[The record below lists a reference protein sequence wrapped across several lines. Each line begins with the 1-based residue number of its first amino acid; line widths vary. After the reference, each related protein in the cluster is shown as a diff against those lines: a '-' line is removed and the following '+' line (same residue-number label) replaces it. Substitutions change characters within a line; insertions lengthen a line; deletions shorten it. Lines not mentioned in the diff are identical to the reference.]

1 MDSGEDVILAHAVGK
16 FGLRGSIWVTDE
28 ETRDHGIGA
37 FNPFDDAN
45 DTEDANVE
53 GHEDTG
59 STRENGAAKSV
70 SHQKSSL
77 GETSRAAAA
86 ESSNLVTVPQWAPE
100 NGRPRLWCCA
110 KIPINHD
117 AETVEE
123 TVGSDSK

>member
-16 FGLRGSIWVTDE
+16 FGLRGSNWVTDKK
-28 ETRDHGIGA
+28 TRDRGTGP

-53 GHEDTG
+53 GPEDTG

-70 SHQKSSL
+70 SQEETSL

-86 ESSNLVTVPQWAPE
+86 EGSNVVAVPQWASE
-100 NGRPRLWCCA
+100 NEGPRLWRCA
-110 KIPINHD
+110 RRFQSIM
-117 AETVEE
+117 TL
-123 TVGSDSK
+123 GQ